1 VGDNLQTTDMTVFE
15 CTNCGGNLEF
25 QPGAGSMACPYC
37 GTTNELPNNAQPEI
51 YEELDYRKAVA
62 DLESAAGTVEVQTVV
77 CSGCGAEVTLEPN
90 TSTAECVY
98 CGTQTVSKGGS
109 RKALKPQYILP
120 FSIPRQE
127 ATRRFRKWI
136 ASRRFAPSALKQYA
150 RISDPLKGIY
160 YPFWT
165 FDSSTR
171 SEYRGQRG
179 VFYTEQIRT
188 TNREGKSVTRTVT
201 KTRWYPARGTV
212 TRDFDDVLVPAS
224 HSLEDDLIRK
234 AQDYPLRELVAYDSQ
249 YLSGFHG
256 ETYSVEITDGFAD
269 AKTTMD
275 GQIRVDVRRD
285 IGGDTQRI
293 TSLHTVFSGVTF
305 KYIVLPVYALKFK
318 FRNRF
323 FPVIINGVTGEVAG
337 KRPFSWIK
345 ITLAA
350 LVAVAVIVGGYFLL
364 RYLGVLS

>member
-1 VGDNLQTTDMTVFE
+1 MTVFE

-25 QPGAGSMACPYC
+25 HPGAGSLACPYC
-37 GTTNELPNNAQPEI
+37 GTTNELPENAQPEI
-51 YEELDYRKAVA
+51 YEELDYRKAVT
-62 DLESAAGTVEVQTVV
+62 DLESAAGTVQVQVV
-77 CSGCGAEVTLEPN
+77 GCTGCGAEVTLEP
-90 TSTAECVY
+90 TATTAECVY
-98 CGTQTVSKGGS
+98 CGTHIVSQGGS
-109 RKALKPQYILP
+109 RTALKPQYILP
-120 FSIPRQE
+120 FAIQRE
-127 ATRRFRKWI
+127 DATRRFRQWI
-136 ASRRFAPSALKQYA
+136 GSRRFAPSALKQYA

-165 FDSSTR
+165 YDTNTGSD
-171 SEYRGQRG
+171 YRGQRG

-201 KTRWYPARGTV
+201 KTRWYPASGAVARN
-212 TRDFDDVLVPAS
+212 FDDVLVPAS

-234 AQDYPLRELVAYDSQ
+234 AQEFPLHEMVTYDAQ

-269 AKTTMD
+269 AKVVMD
-275 GQIRVDVRRD
+275 SQIRTDVRRD

-293 TSLHTVFSGVTF
+293 TSLHTVFSNVTF

-318 FRNRF
+318 FRNKF

-350 LVAVAVIVGGYFLL
+350 LLGIAVIVGGYFLL